1 LLPPASPVVAAGR
14 VYTLGITEILSRD
27 DLESGR
33 LVWRKDFSTQFP
45 TTSPDFGTEMSP
57 LLVHDVVVF
66 SGLDNGVI
74 AVRPVRSGSAW
85 SVEQVWKTDAVGM
98 YMNSPVLKGHLV
110 FGFSHKNRGQFFCLD
125 AASGR
130 TLWLGDGRQG
140 ENAAMVLAG
149 EFVVSLTND
158 ASLIVSK
165 ASATVRPGRTRCW
178 SAAASSSRTRRC

>member
-1 LLPPASPVVAAGR
+1 
-14 VYTLGITEILSRD
+14 
-27 DLESGR
+27 
-33 LVWRKDFSTQFP
+33 
-45 TTSPDFGTEMSP
+45 MSP
-57 LLVHDVVVF
+57 LLVNDVLVF

-74 AVRPVRSGSAW
+74 AVRPVKSGTSG

-98 YMNSPVLKGHLV
+98 YMNSPVLKGSLV

-149 EFVVSLTND
+149 EFVVSLTDD
-158 ASLIVSK
+158 ASFAAWQ
-165 ASATVRPGRTRCW
+165 ASANGLQPVRTYK
-178 SAAASSSRTRRC
+178 AADSPTWAHPVLVRGGVLVKDATMLTLWGWK